1 MQLQIIIFFLQKF
14 VDKEALDEDGIT
26 PFIRYFDDKNI
37 SNYNEEFGKYI
48 IILKIYKKIMEMS
61 NFDGVLG
68 ENTKMRNA
76 NWPQIPDH
84 PCRTLIIR
92 DSESGKTNT
101 LPTLTSRQPDINK
114 IYLYAKD
121 PYETSIVNQQTWQF
135 RIKTL

>member
-1 MQLQIIIFFLQKF
+1 
-14 VDKEALDEDGIT
+14 
-26 PFIRYFDDKNI
+26 
-37 SNYNEEFGKYI
+37 
-48 IILKIYKKIMEMS
+48 MEMN

-68 ENTKMRNA
+68 ENTKKRNA

-84 PCRTLIIR
+84 PYRTLIIR

-121 PYETSIVNQQTWQF
+121 PYETSIVNQQT
-135 RIKTL
+135 